1 MFLWQ
6 KGLKAEGDRFKAY
19 WKESMQP
26 GNERYSVQIWYRFA
40 QHKLALLGLL
50 VTLLLIIISII
61 APWIAP
67 YNPSLVMDQ
76 FSAPPSANHWLGTDQ
91 VGRDVL
97 SRLIYATR
105 ISMIVGFGAVA
116 IYVTIGTVIGLVAGY
131 FGGWID
137 MIVMRVTDVIM
148 SFPYLIIILV
158 VVSVLGSGLGTI
170 VLVLS
175 LFSWPTVARLV
186 RGSVMTIRHLDY
198 VQASIVMGMGKTR
211 ILFRQ
216 ILPNTL
222 GPIIVNATFG
232 VAGAILSEAGLSF
245 LGMGIQP
252 PIPSWGN
259 MLTDAQSFSLLTDQ
273 PWLWLPAGIMLLITV
288 LAINFVGD
296 GLRDA
301 FDPK

>member
-1 MFLWQ
+1 
-6 KGLKAEGDRFKAY
+6 
-19 WKESMQP
+19 
-26 GNERYSVQIWYRFA
+26 
-40 QHKLALLGLL
+40 
-50 VTLLLIIISII
+50 
-61 APWIAP
+61 
-67 YNPSLVMDQ
+67 MDQ

-116 IYVTIGTVIGLVAGY
+116 IYVTIGTVIGLIAGY

-137 MIVMRVTDVIM
+137 MIVMRVTDVVM